1 MNREFILINIIGID
15 KPGVTSA
22 PLKHKD
28 ATPSRSRLC
37 VICSPA
43 PSAYAIKRWEFR
55 NFENKNRGGFLYFRN

>member
-1 MNREFILINIIGID
+1 MNREFILINIIGFD

-37 VICSPA
+37 YLLTCS
-43 PSAYAIKRWEFR
+43 IRVC
-55 NFENKNRGGFLYFRN
+55 NKTLGI